1 MSDPVIS
8 PETKV
13 GDLLDAFPDAEDA
26 LIKIAPKFKVLR
38 NPLLRR
44 TVAKVATLE
53 QAARVADMP
62 VNELVRS
69 LRVALGQDAGDME
82 AGGSLA
88 TGDGDAPIWIADGAK
103 HEFDA
108 DAMLAKGET
117 PVGLVTGA
125 LAGMASGETVLVRS
139 TFQVAPLIDT
149 MRGKGHDV
157 FTRKVGE
164 DAWEAWVRKGS
175 GGARCN

>member
-1 MSDPVIS
+1 MSGVAVT

-13 GDLLDAFPDAEDA
+13 GDLLGAYPEAEAA
-26 LIKIAPKFKVLR
+26 LIAIAPKFKLLK

-44 TVAKVATLE
+44 TVAKVATIE

-69 LRVALGQDAGDME
+69 LREALGQDAGDME
-82 AGGSLA
+82 TGGDLAAGE
-88 TGDGDAPIWIADGAK
+88 GDAPTWIADGAK

-117 PVGLVTGA
+117 PVGKVTEA
-125 LAGMASGETVLVRS
+125 LAGMAIGESLLVQS
-139 TFQVAPLIDT
+139 TFQVAPLIDA

-157 FTRKVGE
+157 FTRKVGD
-164 DAWEAWVRKGS
+164 DAWEAWVKK
-175 GGARCN
+175 

>member
-1 MSDPVIS
+1 MSGIAVT

-13 GDLLDAFPDAEDA
+13 GDLLDAFPDAEAA
-26 LIKIAPKFKVLR
+26 LIAIAPKFKVLK

-69 LRVALGQDAGDME
+69 LRQALGQDAGDME
-82 AGGSLA
+82 AGGSVA
-88 TGDGDAPIWIADGAK
+88 RSEGDVPVWIAEGAK
-103 HEFDA
+103 LEFDA

-117 PVGLVTGA
+117 PVGKVTEA
-125 LAGMASGETVLVRS
+125 LAGMAAGESLLVRS
-139 TFQVAPLIDT
+139 TFQVAPLIDA
-149 MRGKGHDV
+149 MRDKGHEV

-164 DAWEAWVRKGS
+164 DAWEAWVKK
-175 GGARCN
+175 

>member
-1 MSDPVIS
+1 MSFPVIS

-13 GDLLDAFPDAEDA
+13 GDLLDAFSGAEEA
-26 LIKIAPKFKVLR
+26 LIAIAPKFKVLK

-69 LRVALGQDAGDME
+69 LREALGQDAGDME
-82 AGGSLA
+82 AD
-88 TGDGDAPIWIADGAK
+88 GDVVAGKGDAPGWIAEGAK
-103 HEFDA
+103 LEFDA

-117 PVGLVTGA
+117 PVGKVTEA
-125 LAGMASGETVLVRS
+125 LAGMTAGESLLVRS
-139 TFQVAPLIDT
+139 TFQVAPLIDA
-149 MRGKGHDV
+149 MRGKGHEV
-157 FTRKVGE
+157 FTHKVGE
-164 DAWEAWVRKGS
+164 DAWEAWVKK
-175 GGARCN
+175 